1 MDRESLIREID
12 ETIRALE
19 EKKNFAENLE
29 NLCSEAIS
37 VFAVLRAKA
46 LRARSEDEV
55 REIEKKYV
63 NEYLFYSSKLAK
75 LLHI

>member
-19 EKKNFAENLE
+19 QKRAFAEALE
-29 NLCSEAIS
+29 NLCNEAIN

-46 LRARSEDEV
+46 LHAKSDDEI
-55 REIEKKYV
+55 RELEKRYV
-63 NEYLFYSSKLAK
+63 NEYLFYSSRLAK